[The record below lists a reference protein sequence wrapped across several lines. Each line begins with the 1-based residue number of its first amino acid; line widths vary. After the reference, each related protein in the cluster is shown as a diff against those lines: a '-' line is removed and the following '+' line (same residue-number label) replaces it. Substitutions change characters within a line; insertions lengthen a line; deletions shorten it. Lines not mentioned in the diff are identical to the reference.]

1 MGKLSEKARMHQK
14 FLHERE
20 RVKKHYPEA
29 EAYFPKTRTTS
40 EILKGK
46 ESISAESAWLTGK
59 HIKLSEKLKNTPY
72 KDWPKVN

>member
-46 ESISAESAWLTGK
+46 ESISAERAQVTKKYVDLSK
-59 HIKLSEKLKNTPY
+59 KLENTPY